1 MSSNHSGS
9 RMWTRSR
16 SLTAPR
22 QGTRWFWGL
31 FSALIYVVPCGSMS
45 GYKRRRV
52 LIAVASCWC
61 RCGWIY
67 GTASRQNLSEA
78 PERIIPMK
86 IPYLCPWVFQPGLD
100 STGTDS
106 TCDWK
111 PFVRFSSPVITQCC
125 SSGRLCSDRTKRMF
139 SAFCPANNALAGQ
152 TVESTG
158 GKLSANNLFGRQC
171 WLWRWRKI
179 T

>member
-1 MSSNHSGS
+1 MSSNHSGTG
-9 RMWTRSR
+9 MWTRSR
-16 SLTAPR
+16 CLAAPR
-22 QGTRWFWGL
+22 QGTRWFRGL
-31 FSALIYVVPCGSMS
+31 FSAVIYVVPCGPMS
-45 GYKRRRV
+45 GYKRWRV

-78 PERIIPMK
+78 HGRLIPMK
-86 IPYLCPWVFQPGLD
+86 SLYFFHWVFQPDPD
-100 STGTDS
+100 SIGTDS
-106 TCDWK
+106 TCGWK
-111 PFVRFSSPVITQCC
+111 PFVRFSSSVITQRC
-125 SSGRLCSDRTKRMF
+125 SSGRLRYGRTKCMI